1 MTPRRVPGG
10 GLKSAGKAKFAT
22 PFKPGMAPGEA
33 GRTQLE
39 ARARTEVST
48 QTPVRVGVRGTPLS
62 STKGKA
68 VARKEYKFF
77 DLSECMRRDRI
88 VE

>member
-10 GLKSAGKAKFAT
+10 ALKPAGKAKFST

-48 QTPVRVGVRGTPLS
+48 QTPVRVGVQGTPLS
-62 STKGKA
+62 STKGKS
-68 VARKEYKFF
+68 VARKEYKCF
-77 DLSECMRRDRI
+77 DLSECMRRDRTM
-88 VE
+88 E